1 MAGNNDPL
9 FTKQGD
15 LSTDG
20 TTGMSAAITAAAA
33 DYTGVGANNRLVFT
47 AEANNGG
54 YVSRLRFKALGTNV
68 AAVMRIYIN
77 NGSTNAAATNN
88 TFFGEVSLP
97 ATTVST
103 TAATPD
109 VDYAIGFA
117 LPPGWKIYVGL
128 GAAVAAGWT
137 VTAIGGKY

>member
-20 TTGMSAAITAAAA
+20 TTGMSQVITAAAA
-33 DYTGVGANNRLVFT
+33 DYTGIGANNRLVFT
-47 AEANNGG
+47 AGADGG
-54 YVSRLRFKALGTNV
+54 YVSRIRLKPLGTNV
-68 AAVMRIYIN
+68 AAVIRIYLN
-77 NGSTNAAATNN
+77 NGSTNATATNN

-103 TAATPD
+103 TAALPD
-109 VDYAIGFA
+109 VDYALGFA
-117 LPPGWKIYVGL
+117 LPPSWRIYVGL
-128 GAAVAAGWT
+128 GAAVAAGWNVT
-137 VTAIGGKY
+137 VVGGKY

>member
-20 TTGMSAAITAAAA
+20 TTGMSQAITLAAA
-33 DYTGVGANNRLVFT
+33 DYTGIGANNRLVFT
-47 AEANNGG
+47 ADLSNGG
-54 YVSRLRFKALGTNV
+54 YVSRLRLKPSG
-68 AAVMRIYIN
+68 
-77 NGSTNAAATNN
+77 TNAATVIRVYLNNGATNATATNN
-88 TFFGEVSLP
+88 TFFGEISLP
-97 ATTVST
+97 ATTAST
-103 TAATPD
+103 TSSLPD
-109 VDYAIGFA
+109 VDYSMGFA

-137 VTAIGGKY
+137 CIAVAGKY